1 MSKETAPAGWF
12 VYMIETSDDSLY
24 TGITTDVARRLQQ
37 HCSGKAGAKYFR
49 GREPLRVVYQED
61 GHDRSSATRREAEL
75 KQLTRAQ
82 KLQLIQ
88 LAIKSC

>member
-1 MSKETAPAGWF
+1 MSKEITLAGWF
-12 VYMIETSDDSLY
+12 VYIIESSDNSLY

-37 HCSGKAGAKYFR
+37 HCTGKGGAKYFR

-75 KQLTRAQ
+75 KQLTREQ
-82 KLQLIQ
+82 KLQLIRQ
-88 LAIKSC
+88 AGAA